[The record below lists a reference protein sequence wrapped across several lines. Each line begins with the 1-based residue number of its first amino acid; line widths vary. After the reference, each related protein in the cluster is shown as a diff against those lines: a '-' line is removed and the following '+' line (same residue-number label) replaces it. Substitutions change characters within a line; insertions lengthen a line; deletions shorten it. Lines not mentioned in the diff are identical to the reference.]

1 MKNYHLILEIPSD
14 STEDEI
20 RKAYRRLA
28 KKYHPDVNK
37 SANAHEK
44 FVEINEAYE
53 FLMGQSQ
60 QLADEAVSGREPKNP
75 DDLAREFE
83 HFRQAARERAQQHA
97 KMRYAE
103 FKKQHEAFQESG
115 INDIALIFYYIVRLA
130 LIPIFLFL
138 FLLPVYLAL
147 SNEWMLIFL
156 LFLTWPFA
164 GIIAWYAYDN
174 RHQYFKTGK
183 LYYTF
188 AHIKEI
194 YTQVNPTG
202 QKCYYCPSKQADS
215 KAYKLELLKL
225 KDLKVQSGGFRQ
237 HSVNYKNENAVISVP
252 RSRKAFI
259 LHSVITAIKI
269 LSILSSM
276 IFLDISSFVWRF
288 ILGMAVGG
296 LFSSLIL
303 LITFTKSNITYLL
316 SYGSVFRVAIWLF
329 IISLVSHFSLTPFNI
344 QTFDYI
350 HFAVF
355 AIIIFDCLLMQL
367 VNFAF
372 GKYAAKPIVKQF
384 PVVEQ
389 KFKDGY
395 KVYNDIPVLSVIYPL
410 FKWIFG

>member
-1 MKNYHLILEIPSD
+1 MKDYHLILEIPSD
-14 STEDEI
+14 STEADI

-44 FVEINEAYE
+44 FIEINEAYE
-53 FLMGQSQ
+53 FLMSKSQ
-60 QLADEAVSGREPKNP
+60 QLAGEAVSGSKPKNS

-83 HFRQAARERAQQHA
+83 QFRQAARERAQQHA
-97 KMRYAE
+97 KMRYAD
-103 FKKQHEAFQESG
+103 FKKKHDAFQESG
-115 INDIALIFYYIVRLA
+115 INDIALIFYFLVRLA

-138 FLLPVYLAL
+138 FFLPVYLAL
-147 SNEWMLIFL
+147 SNEWMSIFL

-174 RHQYFKTGK
+174 RNQYFKPGK
-183 LYYTF
+183 LYYTI
-188 AHIKEI
+188 ARIKEI
-194 YTQVNPTG
+194 YTQVKPIG
-202 QKCYYCPSKQADS
+202 QKCYYCSSKQADS
-215 KAYKLELLKL
+215 KAYKVELLKL

-259 LHSVITAIKI
+259 LHSVVTTVKI
-269 LSILSSM
+269 VSILSSM
-276 IFLDISSFVWRF
+276 LFLGISSVVWRF

-303 LITFTKSNITYLL
+303 VITCTKSNITYLL
-316 SYGSVFRVAIWLF
+316 SYGSVFRVSIWLL
-329 IISLVSHFSLTPFNI
+329 IISLVSHFSINPINI

-350 HFAVF
+350 HFAIF
-355 AIIIFDCLLMQL
+355 AIIIFDCLLMQF

-372 GKYAAKPIVKQF
+372 GKYAAKPIIKQH
-384 PVVEQ
+384 PDVEQ

-395 KVYNDIPVLSVIYPL
+395 KVYNDIPVLSVIYPV